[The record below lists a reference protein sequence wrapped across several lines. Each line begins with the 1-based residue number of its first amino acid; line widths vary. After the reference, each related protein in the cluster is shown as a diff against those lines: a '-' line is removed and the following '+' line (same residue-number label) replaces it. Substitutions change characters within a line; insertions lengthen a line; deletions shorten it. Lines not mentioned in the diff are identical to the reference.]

1 MASSD
6 PDAALIAAVS
16 THLGTDHLPCKHCH
30 GDRPLQAFMGSLKK
44 LWKDGALKRV
54 PRTCDR
60 MQAVNDSQNY
70 ANNKIH
76 NTKTSIRRYEARK
89 EEYIAA
95 GKDVTD
101 IEKRL
106 ADLYVKLSQAIDSKR
121 GLAND
126 EDEHV
131 AASPAASPVVEDPFG
146 IYTTAPAPYLHVSKS
161 IDDSFGIFSLA
172 VHWTPAS
179 VNSVCEESNESNES
193 SAWRYF

>member
-16 THLGTDHLPCKHCH
+16 AHLGTDHLPCKHCH

-76 NTKTSIRRYEARK
+76 NTKTSIRRYETRK
-89 EEYIAA
+89 EEYVAA

-101 IEKRL
+101 IETRL
-106 ADLYVKLSQAIDSKR
+106 ADLYVKLAQAIDSKR
-121 GLAND
+121 CLVD

-131 AASPAASPVVEDPFG
+131 DAAASPVIASPAIDDPFG
-146 IYTTAPAPYLHVSKS
+146 IYTAIPDMHVSKS

-172 VHWTPAS
+172 ALWTPAS
-179 VNSVCEESNESNES
+179 ACEESNES

>member
-16 THLGTDHLPCKHCH
+16 AHLGTDHLPCKHCH
-30 GDRPLQAFMGSLKK
+30 GDRPLQAFLGSLKK

-70 ANNKIH
+70 VNNKIH
-76 NTKTSIRRYEARK
+76 NTKTSIRRYETRK

-101 IEKRL
+101 IETRL
-106 ADLYVKLSQAIDSKR
+106 TDLYLKLSQAFDTKR
-121 GLAND
+121 GLANEGAD
-126 EDEHV
+126 
-131 AASPAASPVVEDPFG
+131 AASPAIDDPFG
-146 IYTTAPAPYLHVSKS
+146 IYTAITPDKHASKS

-172 VHWTPAS
+172 AQWMSAS
-179 VNSVCEESNESNES
+179 ACEESSES